1 MSFAVL
7 KNRTQL
13 WKQPEVGQ
21 VWDLR
26 LLRGRER
33 WARKTGQDG
42 EAASTGGFSVSQGEG
57 KEQEESVAGHRV
69 RLVNRKEIK
78 SKERWWQ
85 NRLQQFLSLPQP
97 PVGTLAK
104 HCPSWV
110 PTLS

>member
-1 MSFAVL
+1 MSKSVSFAVL

-13 WKQPEVGQ
+13 WKQPGVGQ

-33 WARKTGQDG
+33 WTRKTGQDG

-69 RLVNRKEIK
+69 RLVNRKE
-78 SKERWWQ
+78 
-85 NRLQQFLSLPQP
+85 NRAKKDGGKTSCNSSSLYLSLQWAPLQSI
-97 PVGTLAK
+97 A
-104 HCPSWV
+104 
-110 PTLS
+110 

>member
-1 MSFAVL
+1 MSKSVSFAVL

-33 WARKTGQDG
+33 WTRKTGQDG

-85 NRLQQFLSLPQP
+85 NRL
-97 PVGTLAK
+97 
-104 HCPSWV
+104 
-110 PTLS
+110 